1 VIQGRP
7 VYEPHLPPD
16 GGDQD
21 QRRGQAPPMPI
32 DQRPRTILR
41 FASQAQLLVSG
52 LLDGGRDIADRA
64 SLVQVPMEK
73 GQVVLF
79 SFNPMYRGET
89 EGSYAFVLNTI
100 LHFDSL
106 NVGRPAAR

>member
-1 VIQGRP
+1 
-7 VYEPHLPPD
+7 
-16 GGDQD
+16 
-21 QRRGQAPPMPI
+21 MPAEW
-32 DQRPRTILR
+32 RPRTILR
-41 FASQAQLLVSG
+41 FAAQAQLLVSG
-52 LLDGGRDIADRA
+52 LLNGGGDIADRA
-64 SLVQVPMEK
+64 NLVQVAMEK

-106 NVGRPAAR
+106 NVGRPTASR

>member
-1 VIQGRP
+1 
-7 VYEPHLPPD
+7 
-16 GGDQD
+16 
-21 QRRGQAPPMPI
+21 MPA

-41 FASQAQLLVSG
+41 FAAQPQLLVSG
-52 LLDGGRDIADRA
+52 LLNGGADIADRA
-64 SLVQVPMEK
+64 DLVQVPMEK

-89 EGSYAFVLNTI
+89 VGSYAFVLNTI

-106 NVGRPAAR
+106 NAGRPTPSR